1 MHNWFPFHIDAM
13 RFGFTPPSFGSSGRD
28 IPAGIVVFLVALPL
42 CLGIA
47 LASGAPLMS
56 GVVAGIVGGTIVALF
71 SGSELSVSGPAA
83 GLAVVVL
90 HAIQSLGSF
99 EVFLCAVV
107 IAGLIQVLLGIL
119 RAGVIGDFVP
129 VSVIRGML
137 AAIGVMIILKQI
149 PHAVGWDVGGEM
161 DEEVIQPFHHSP
173 LEHLANIFDNITPGA
188 MIISASC
195 LALLLLWDS
204 PFMKKRTWTKL
215 LPGPLLAV
223 ILGMVM
229 NEAFTMSA
237 SALTLTHE
245 SGHLVQLPVG
255 ASLSSMIVL
264 PNFSQFFTIDVL
276 LVAITIALIGSVETL
291 LSVEAADQLDPEK
304 RISNTNRELVAQGI
318 GNTVSGLIGGL
329 PITSVIVRSSTNVY
343 AGGRSRLASFTHGTM
358 LLVCVLAIPLV
369 LNHIP
374 LSALAAILIGVGY
387 KLTSMKVI
395 QDMWRQGWQ
404 QFALFAVTLVAIVAT
419 DLLIGIGIGLAI
431 GVTYIIRTNMIKS
444 VVLVNDGAHFLL
456 RFNKDMSFVNKAE
469 LKHNLRSIPDN
480 SEVIIDGTK
489 IHFIDHDIYEE
500 MSEFASGAPYRSITV
515 EYRHIFGKGRHS

>member
-1 MHNWFPFHIDAM
+1 M
-13 RFGFTPPSFGSSGRD
+13 RFAITPPNFGSAGRD

-56 GVVAGIVGGTIVALF
+56 GVMAGIVGGTVVALF

-107 IAGLIQVLLGIL
+107 IAGLLQIVLGIA

-149 PHAVGWDVGGEM
+149 PHAVGWDAEGEV
-161 DEEVIQPFHHSP
+161 DEEIIQPFHHSP
-173 LEHLANIFDNITPGA
+173 LEHLANIFDNITIGA

-204 PFMKKRTWTKL
+204 PFLKKRAWTKL
-215 LPGPLLAV
+215 IPGPLLAV

-229 NEAFTMSA
+229 NELFTMSA
-237 SALTLTHE
+237 SPLMLTHE

-264 PNFSQFFTIDVL
+264 PNFSHMLSPDVL
-276 LVAITIALIGSVETL
+276 VVAVTIALIGSVESL
-291 LSVEAADQLDPEK
+291 LSIEAADQLDPEK

-318 GNTVSGLIGGL
+318 GNTVSGLLGGL

-343 AGGRSRLASFTHGTM
+343 AGGRSRLAAFTHGLM
-358 LLVCVLAIPLV
+358 LLVCVLAIPML

-374 LSALAAILIGVGY
+374 LAALAAILISVGY
-387 KLTSMKVI
+387 KLTSVKVVREMW
-395 QDMWRQGWQ
+395 QDGWQ
-404 QFALFAVTLVAIVAT
+404 QFVLFAVTLVAIVAT

-431 GVTYIIRTNMIKS
+431 GITYIIRTNMIKS
-444 VVLVNDGAHFLL
+444 VVLVNDGKHYLL
-456 RFNKDMSFVNKAE
+456 RFNKDMSFVNKSE
-469 LKHNLRSIPDN
+469 LKQHLRSIPDR
-480 SEVIIDGTK
+480 SDVIIDGTK
-489 IHFIDHDIYEE
+489 IHFIDHDIYE
-500 MSEFASGAPYRSITV
+500 MIGEFASGAPYRGITV
-515 EYRHIFGKGRHS
+515 EYRHVFGKGRHS

>member
-1 MHNWFPFHIDAM
+1 MKFAI
-13 RFGFTPPSFGSSGRD
+13 TPPNFGSAGRD

-56 GVVAGIVGGTIVALF
+56 GIMAGIVGGTIVAMF

-107 IAGLIQVLLGIL
+107 IAGLLQILLGIV

-129 VSVIRGML
+129 ASVIRGML

-149 PHAVGWDVGGEM
+149 PHAVGWDIEGEM
-161 DEEVIQPFHHSP
+161 DEEIIQPFHHSP
-173 LEHLANIFDNITPGA
+173 IEHLGNIFDNITVGA

-204 PFMKKRTWTKL
+204 SFMKKRSWTKL
-215 LPGPLLAV
+215 IPGPLLAV

-229 NEAFTMSA
+229 NEIFTMSG
-237 SALTLTHE
+237 SPLMLTHE

-264 PNFSQFFTIDVL
+264 PNFSQIFSPDVL
-276 LVAITIALIGSVETL
+276 MVAITIALIGSVESL
-291 LSVEAADQLDPEK
+291 LSIEAADQLDPEK

-318 GNTVSGLIGGL
+318 GNTVSGLLGGL

-343 AGGRSRLASFTHGTM
+343 AGGRTRLATFTHGFM
-358 LLVCVLAIPLV
+358 LLVCVLAIPML

-374 LSALAAILIGVGY
+374 LAALAAILISVGY
-387 KLTSMKVI
+387 KLTSVKVI
-395 QDMWRQGWQ
+395 REMWQHGWQ
-404 QFALFAVTLVAIVAT
+404 QFVLFAVTLVAIVAT

-444 VVLVNDGAHFLL
+444 VVLVHDGAHYLV
-456 RFNKDMSFVNKAE
+456 RFNKDMSFVNKSE
-469 LKHNLRSIPDN
+469 LKQHLRSIPDR

-489 IHFIDHDIYEE
+489 IQFIDHDIYELIG
-500 MSEFASGAPYRSITV
+500 EFASGAPYRDITV
-515 EYRHIFGKGRHS
+515 EYRHVFGKGRHS